1 LTHYPSPT
9 RSAEVGVSRGR
20 TMKVNLHTPIEEVQI
35 QIIPL
40 IDVVFCILTFFLLA
54 ALQFTR
60 QQAINVDLPKASPS
74 TVSGITSQR
83 GSLIV
88 TIDAVGNT
96 YIEKQPVKQE
106 DLGQRLKQYLQANPN
121 TVIVL
126 NASRT
131 ATYND
136 AIETLDLL
144 RQVGGDRVSLG
155 IIPGPSRPPANLL
168 NEPAVPSFPVNPGEP
183 PLPGI
188 NPEGNLAPKFPPAP
202 NSVPLPTVSGQPPTR
217 QGISPINPGITNPPA
232 SQAPLAPKQAQP
244 PLKR

>member
-1 LTHYPSPT
+1 
-9 RSAEVGVSRGR
+9 
-20 TMKVNLHTPIEEVQI
+20 MKVNLHTPIEEVQI

-60 QQAINVDLPKASPS
+60 QQAINVDLPKASAS
-74 TVSGITSQR
+74 SVSGITSQS

-96 YIEKQPVKQE
+96 YIEKQAVKRD
-106 DLGQRLKQYLQANPN
+106 DLGARLKQYLQANPSA
-121 TVIVL
+121 VVVL

-136 AIETLDLL
+136 VIETLDLL

-155 IIPGPSRPPANLL
+155 IIPGPSQPPTNSL
-168 NEPAVPSFPVNPGEP
+168 NQPNIPSFPINPGTA

-188 NPEGNLAPKFPPAP
+188 NPEGNLSPKFPLAP
-202 NSVPLPTVSGQPPTR
+202 NSVPFPTTGQPPSG
-217 QGISPINPGITNPPA
+217 QGISPINPGISNPPA
-232 SQAPLAPKQAQP
+232 SQAPLAPQQTQP

>member
-1 LTHYPSPT
+1 
-9 RSAEVGVSRGR
+9 
-20 TMKVNLHTPIEEVQI
+20 MKVNLHTPIEEVQV

-60 QQAINVDLPKASPS
+60 QQAINVDLPKASAS
-74 TVSGITSQR
+74 SVSGITSQS

-96 YIEKQPVKQE
+96 YIEKQPVKRE
-106 DLGQRLKQYLQANPN
+106 DLGQRLKLYLQANPGAI
-121 TVIVL
+121 VVL

-136 AIETLDLL
+136 VIETLDLL

-155 IIPGPSRPPANLL
+155 IIPGPSQPPTNSL
-168 NEPAVPSFPVNPGEP
+168 NQPAVPSFPINPGAAP
-183 PLPGI
+183 VPTTAPFPGI
-188 NPEGNLAPKFPPAP
+188 NPEGNLTPNFPLAP
-202 NSVPLPTVSGQPPTR
+202 NSVPFPGGSQPPTGK
-217 QGISPINPGITNPPA
+217 GISPINPGISNSPA
-232 SQAPLAPKQAQP
+232 SQAPVAPKQTQP
-244 PLKR
+244 TLKR

>member
-1 LTHYPSPT
+1 
-9 RSAEVGVSRGR
+9 
-20 TMKVNLHTPIEEVQI
+20 MKVNLHTPIEEVQI

-74 TVSGITSQR
+74 TVSGITSQS

-106 DLGQRLKQYLQANPN
+106 DLGQRLKQYLQANPSAI
-121 TVIVL
+121 VVL

-136 AIETLDLL
+136 VIETLDLL

-155 IIPGPSRPPANLL
+155 IIPGPSEPSINLP
-168 NEPAVPSFPVNPGEP
+168 NQPTVPSFPINPGAAP
-183 PLPGI
+183 VPGI
-188 NPEGNLAPKFPPAP
+188 NPEGNITPKFPLAP
-202 NSVPLPTVSGQPPTR
+202 NSSVPFPSITQPPTG
-217 QGISPINPGITNPPA
+217 QGINPINPGISPVVPNSPA
-232 SQAPLAPKQAQP
+232 PQAPLAPKQTQP

>member
-1 LTHYPSPT
+1 
-9 RSAEVGVSRGR
+9 
-20 TMKVNLHTPIEEVQI
+20 MKVNLHTPIEEVQI

-60 QQAINVDLPKASPS
+60 QQAINVDLPKASAS
-74 TVSGITSQR
+74 SVSGITSQS

-96 YIEKQPVKQE
+96 YIEKQPVQRD
-106 DLGQRLKQYLQANPN
+106 DLGARLKQYLQANPSA
-121 TVIVL
+121 VVVL

-136 AIETLDLL
+136 VIETLDLL

-155 IIPGPSRPPANLL
+155 IIPGPSQPPTNSL
-168 NEPAVPSFPVNPGEP
+168 NQPNIPSFPVNPGIAP
-183 PLPGI
+183 VPGI
-188 NPEGNLAPKFPPAP
+188 NPEGNITPKFPLAP
-202 NSVPLPTVSGQPPTR
+202 NTVPLPSISQPPTG
-217 QGISPINPGITNPPA
+217 QDISPINPGISNPPA
-232 SQAPLAPKQAQP
+232 SKAPVAPKQTQP

>member
-1 LTHYPSPT
+1 
-9 RSAEVGVSRGR
+9 
-20 TMKVNLHTPIEEVQI
+20 MKVNLHTPIEEVQI

-74 TVSGITSQR
+74 TVSGITSQS

-96 YIEKQPVKQE
+96 YIEKQPVKRD
-106 DLGQRLKQYLQANPN
+106 DLGARLKQYLQGNPSA
-121 TVIVL
+121 VVVL

-136 AIETLDLL
+136 VIETLDLL

-155 IIPGPSRPPANLL
+155 IIPGPSQLPTNSL
-168 NEPAVPSFPVNPGEP
+168 NQPNIPSFP
-183 PLPGI
+183 I
-188 NPEGNLAPKFPPAP
+188 NPEGNLSPKFPLAP
-202 NSVPLPTVSGQPPTR
+202 NSVPLPGLSQPPTG
-217 QGISPINPGITNPPA
+217 QGISPINPGISNPPA
-232 SQAPLAPKQAQP
+232 SKAPVAPKQTQP

>member
-1 LTHYPSPT
+1 
-9 RSAEVGVSRGR
+9 
-20 TMKVNLHTPIEEVQI
+20 MKVNLHTPIEEVQI

-74 TVSGITSQR
+74 SVSGITSQT
-83 GSLIV
+83 GSVIV

-106 DLGQRLKQYLQANPN
+106 DLRQSLKQYLQQNPSA
-121 TVIVL
+121 VVVL

-136 AIETLDLL
+136 VIETLDLL

-155 IIPGPSRPPANLL
+155 IIPGPSQPPTNSL
-168 NEPAVPSFPVNPGEP
+168 NQPTVPAFPINPGAA
-183 PLPGI
+183 PLPGV
-188 NPEGNLAPKFPPAP
+188 NPEGNITPKFPSAP
-202 NSVPLPTVSGQPPTR
+202 NSVPFPSISQPPTGR
-217 QGISPINPGITNPPA
+217 GISPINPGISNPPA
-232 SQAPLAPKQAQP
+232 SQAPVAPKQTQP

>member
-1 LTHYPSPT
+1 
-9 RSAEVGVSRGR
+9 
-20 TMKVNLHTPIEEVQI
+20 MKVNLHTPIEEVQI

-74 TVSGITSQR
+74 TVSGITSQS
-83 GSLIV
+83 GSVIV

-106 DLGQRLKQYLQANPN
+106 DLRQSLKQYLQANPN
-121 TVIVL
+121 AIVVL

-136 AIETLDLL
+136 VIETLDLL

-155 IIPGPSRPPANLL
+155 IIPGPSQPPINSPNQLAI
-168 NEPAVPSFPVNPGEP
+168 PSFPINPGTGAV
-183 PLPGI
+183 PGI
-188 NPEGNLAPKFPPAP
+188 NPEGNITPKFPLAP
-202 NSVPLPTVSGQPPTR
+202 NSVPFPSITQPPTG
-217 QGISPINPGITNPPA
+217 QGISPINPGISPVVPNSAAP
-232 SQAPLAPKQAQP
+232 QAPIAPKQTQP

>member
-1 LTHYPSPT
+1 
-9 RSAEVGVSRGR
+9 
-20 TMKVNLHTPIEEVQI
+20 MKVNLHTPIEEVQI

-60 QQAINVDLPKASPS
+60 QQAINVDLPKASAS
-74 TVSGITSQR
+74 SVSGIRSQS

-96 YIEKQPVKQE
+96 YIEKQPVKRE
-106 DLGQRLKQYLQANPN
+106 DLGVRLKQYLQANPSA
-121 TVIVL
+121 VVVL

-136 AIETLDLL
+136 VIETLDLL

-155 IIPGPSRPPANLL
+155 IIPGPSQSSTNSL
-168 NEPAVPSFPVNPGEP
+168 NQLAVPSFPINPGAAP
-183 PLPGI
+183 VPTTAPFPGI
-188 NPEGNLAPKFPPAP
+188 NPEGNLNPKFPSAP
-202 NSVPLPTVSGQPPTR
+202 NQVPLPTVTGQPPTR
-217 QGISPINPGITNPPA
+217 QGISPINPGISNPPA
-232 SQAPLAPKQAQP
+232 SQAPVAPKRSQP

>member
-1 LTHYPSPT
+1 
-9 RSAEVGVSRGR
+9 
-20 TMKVNLHTPIEEVQI
+20 MKVNLHTPIEEVQI

-74 TVSGITSQR
+74 TISGITSQS
-83 GSLIV
+83 GNLIV

-96 YIEKQPVKQE
+96 YIEKQPVKRD
-106 DLGQRLKQYLQANPN
+106 DLGARLKQYLQANPSA
-121 TVIVL
+121 VVVL

-136 AIETLDLL
+136 VIETLDLL

-155 IIPGPSRPPANLL
+155 IIPGPSQPPTNSL
-168 NEPAVPSFPVNPGEP
+168 NQPNIPSFPVNPGIAP
-183 PLPGI
+183 VPGI
-188 NPEGNLAPKFPPAP
+188 NPERNITPKFPLAP
-202 NSVPLPTVSGQPPTR
+202 NSVPLPGISQPPTG
-217 QGISPINPGITNPPA
+217 QSISPINPGISNPPA
-232 SQAPLAPKQAQP
+232 SKAPVAPKQTQP

>member
-1 LTHYPSPT
+1 
-9 RSAEVGVSRGR
+9 
-20 TMKVNLHTPIEEVQI
+20 MKVNLHTPIEEVQI

-74 TVSGITSQR
+74 TVSGITSQS
-83 GSLIV
+83 GSVIV

-106 DLGQRLKQYLQANPN
+106 DLRQSLKQYLQANPN
-121 TVIVL
+121 AVVVL

-136 AIETLDLL
+136 VIETLDLL

-155 IIPGPSRPPANLL
+155 IIPGPSQPSINSPNQ
-168 NEPAVPSFPVNPGEP
+168 PAVPSFPINPGAA

-188 NPEGNLAPKFPPAP
+188 NPEGNITPKFPLAP
-202 NSVPLPTVSGQPPTR
+202 NSEPFPNITQPPTG
-217 QGISPINPGITNPPA
+217 QGISPINPGISPVLPNSPA
-232 SQAPLAPKQAQP
+232 PQAPVAPKQAQP

>member
-1 LTHYPSPT
+1 
-9 RSAEVGVSRGR
+9 
-20 TMKVNLHTPIEEVQI
+20 MKVNLHTPIEEVQV

-40 IDVVFCILTFFLLA
+40 IDVIFCILTFFLLA

-74 TVSGITSQR
+74 SVSGITSQS

-96 YIEKQPVKQE
+96 YIEKQPVKRE
-106 DLGQRLKQYLQANPN
+106 DLRQSLKQYLQQNPSAI
-121 TVIVL
+121 VVL

-136 AIETLDLL
+136 VIETLDLL

-155 IIPGPSRPPANLL
+155 IIPGPSEPPTNSLK
-168 NEPAVPSFPVNPGEP
+168 EPAVPSFPINPGAATV
-183 PLPGI
+183 PGI
-188 NPEGNLAPKFPPAP
+188 NPEGNLTPNFPLAP
-202 NSVPLPTVSGQPPTR
+202 NSIPFPSVSQPPTG
-217 QGISPINPGITNPPA
+217 QSISPINPGISKPPA
-232 SQAPLAPKQAQP
+232 SQAPVAPKQTQP
-244 PLKR
+244 TLKR

>member
-1 LTHYPSPT
+1 
-9 RSAEVGVSRGR
+9 
-20 TMKVNLHTPIEEVQI
+20 MKVNLHTPIEEVQI

-74 TVSGITSQR
+74 SISGITSQS

-96 YIEKQPVKQE
+96 YIEKQPVKRE
-106 DLGQRLKQYLQANPN
+106 DLRQSLKQYLQANPN
-121 TVIVL
+121 AVVVL

-136 AIETLDLL
+136 VIETLDLL
-144 RQVGGDRVSLG
+144 RQVGGDSVSLG
-155 IIPGPSRPPANLL
+155 IIPGPSQPSINSPNQ
-168 NEPAVPSFPVNPGEP
+168 PTVPSFPINPGAAP
-183 PLPGI
+183 IPGI
-188 NPEGNLAPKFPPAP
+188 NPEGNITPKFPLAP
-202 NSVPLPTVSGQPPTR
+202 NSVPFPSITQPATG
-217 QGISPINPGITNPPA
+217 QGINPINPGISPVVPNSPA
-232 SQAPLAPKQAQP
+232 PQAPVAPKQTQP

>member
-1 LTHYPSPT
+1 
-9 RSAEVGVSRGR
+9 
-20 TMKVNLHTPIEEVQI
+20 MKVNLHTPIEEVQI

-74 TVSGITSQR
+74 TVSGITSQS

-96 YIEKQPVKQE
+96 YIEKQAVKRD
-106 DLGQRLKQYLQANPN
+106 DLGARLKQYLQANPSA
-121 TVIVL
+121 VVVL

-136 AIETLDLL
+136 VIETLDLL

-155 IIPGPSRPPANLL
+155 IIPGPSQPPTNSL
-168 NEPAVPSFPVNPGEP
+168 NQPNFPSFPIDPGTAP
-183 PLPGI
+183 VPGI
-188 NPEGNLAPKFPPAP
+188 NPEGNLSPKFPLAP
-202 NSVPLPTVSGQPPTR
+202 NSVPFPTTGPSSGQ
-217 QGISPINPGITNPPA
+217 GINPINPGLSNPPA
-232 SQAPLAPKQAQP
+232 SQAPVAPQQTQP

>member
-1 LTHYPSPT
+1 
-9 RSAEVGVSRGR
+9 
-20 TMKVNLHTPIEEVQI
+20 MKVNLHTPIEEVQI

-60 QQAINVDLPKASPS
+60 QQAINVDLPKASAS
-74 TVSGITSQR
+74 SVSGITSQS

-96 YIEKQPVKQE
+96 YIEKQLVKRE
-106 DLGQRLKQYLQANPN
+106 DLGARLKQYLQANPSA
-121 TVIVL
+121 VVVL

-131 ATYND
+131 AIYND
-136 AIETLDLL
+136 VIETLDLL

-155 IIPGPSRPPANLL
+155 IIPGPSQSSTNSL
-168 NEPAVPSFPVNPGEP
+168 NQPNIPSFPINPGAAP
-183 PLPGI
+183 IPGI
-188 NPEGNLAPKFPPAP
+188 NPQGNLNPKFPLAP
-202 NSVPLPTVSGQPPTR
+202 NSVPFPGVSQPPTG
-217 QGISPINPGITNPPA
+217 QGISPINPGISNPPA
-232 SQAPLAPKQAQP
+232 SQAPVAPKKTQP

>member
-1 LTHYPSPT
+1 
-9 RSAEVGVSRGR
+9 
-20 TMKVNLHTPIEEVQI
+20 MKVNLHTPIEEVQV

-40 IDVVFCILTFFLLA
+40 IDVIFCILTFFLLA

-74 TVSGITSQR
+74 SVSGITSQS

-96 YIEKQPVKQE
+96 YIEKQPVKRE
-106 DLGQRLKQYLQANPN
+106 DLRQSLKQYLQQNPSA
-121 TVIVL
+121 VVVL

-136 AIETLDLL
+136 VIETLDLL

-155 IIPGPSRPPANLL
+155 IIPGPSEPPTNSLK
-168 NEPAVPSFPVNPGEP
+168 EPAVPSFPINPGVTP
-183 PLPGI
+183 VPGI
-188 NPEGNLAPKFPPAP
+188 NPEGNLTPNFPLAP
-202 NSVPLPTVSGQPPTR
+202 NNSIPLPTVTGQPQTG
-217 QGISPINPGITNPPA
+217 QGISPINPGISNPPA
-232 SQAPLAPKQAQP
+232 SQAPVAPKQTQP
-244 PLKR
+244 TLKR